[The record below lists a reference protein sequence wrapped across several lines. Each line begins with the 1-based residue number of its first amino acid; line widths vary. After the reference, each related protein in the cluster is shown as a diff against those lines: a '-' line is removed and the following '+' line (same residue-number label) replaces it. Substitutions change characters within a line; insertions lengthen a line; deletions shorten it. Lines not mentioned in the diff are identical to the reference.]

1 MLTTST
7 LHTSFQEKPVP
18 AGGTGFFAFR
28 QLSVS
33 DRGGPHLGATACRAE
48 AEPAS
53 GKDRQARRGILRA
66 SRVQAGTD
74 TDDKVQTAPP
84 KSQRC
89 AGGALSFGMVRHQLE
104 KFSLGLEPNRPER
117 GMCFETP
124 FCPHSGPR
132 PPRPASRGFFFIRA
146 RLVGRLGSRRSFR
159 RKARKGTRRER
170 SPVAESGAQLFPHPS
185 LPGGHADAGP

>member
-18 AGGTGFFAFR
+18 PAGAGFFAFR
-28 QLSVS
+28 HLAVS

-66 SRVQAGTD
+66 SRVQPGTD

-132 PPRPASRGFFFIRA
+132 PPRPASRGFFFVRA
-146 RLVGRLGSRRSFR
+146 RSVGRLGPGRSLGARRGMGL
-159 RKARKGTRRER
+159 KADRDRW
-170 SPVAESGAQLFPHPS
+170 PAQAAQLS
-185 LPGGHADAGP
+185 DQ